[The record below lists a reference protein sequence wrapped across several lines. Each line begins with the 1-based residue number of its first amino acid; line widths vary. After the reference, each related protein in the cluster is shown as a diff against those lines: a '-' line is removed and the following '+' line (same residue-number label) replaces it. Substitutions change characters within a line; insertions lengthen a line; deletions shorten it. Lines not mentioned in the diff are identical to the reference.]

1 MVYQL
6 GARVRKGLTE
16 ALVRPLPKAI
26 TILDIQLDER
36 ARMTDKNRLIA
47 GLLILTH
54 VTEIDT
60 TTPLAVDLVLNTL
73 IDYIGL
79 VIVSHAKHVTSL
91 HSSTQKLT

>member
-6 GARVRKGLTE
+6 GVRVRKGVTE
-16 ALVRPLPKAI
+16 ALVRSLPKAI

-36 ARMTDKNRLIA
+36 ERTTDKNHSIA
-47 GLLILTH
+47 DLLISTH

-60 TTPLAVDLVLNTL
+60 TMPLAVDLVLSTL
-73 IDYIGL
+73 IDHIDL
-79 VIVSHAKHVTSL
+79 VMVSPVKHDTSL